1 MQKGTDMK
9 VTKTIQLSDE
19 ERQIVEKALGLIDE
33 MSESANN
40 SMVNVF
46 NHLTEI
52 SELVDDFKY
61 SAPNTIYIDEI

>member
-1 MQKGTDMK
+1 ME

-40 SMVNVF
+40 TMTKVF
-46 NHLTEI
+46 NHLLEM

-61 SAPNTIYIDEI
+61 LAPNTIYIDEIG